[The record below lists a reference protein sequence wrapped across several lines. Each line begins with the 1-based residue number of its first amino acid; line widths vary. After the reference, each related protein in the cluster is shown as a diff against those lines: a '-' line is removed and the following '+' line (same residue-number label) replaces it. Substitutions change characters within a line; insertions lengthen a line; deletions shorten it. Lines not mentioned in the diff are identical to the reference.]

1 MMPIEEVIKNT
12 KRISLKDY
20 VCFTCTGCG
29 ECCRQVKES
38 VALEPLDVFKITQ
51 FLRTRDPSIRC
62 IEDVLDRYTVPIFL
76 TETGYMMFAMATEG
90 EDHHCIFL
98 RDSRC
103 IIHEAKPRVCKLYPF
118 VVGPADHGGLEY
130 LLTTEKA
137 HHFKGQ
143 RIRAKAWVKKY
154 LTDEERE
161 FIEADAASVVP
172 IAKLLQDI
180 PQKEQ
185 TIALLHFIRFKYS
198 DFDLDQP
205 FVPQYKRNMAKLEAV
220 LQQMITN
227 GGTSK

>member
-1 MMPIEEVIKNT
+1 MMPIDEVIKNT
-12 KRISLKDY
+12 KRVSPKDY
-20 VCFTCTGCG
+20 VCFSCTGCG

-38 VALEPLDVFKITQ
+38 VALEPLDVFRLTKY
-51 FLRTRDPSIRC
+51 LRSSDPSIRC
-62 IEDVLDRYTVPIFL
+62 IEDVLDRYMVPIFL
-76 TETGYMMFAMATEG
+76 TDTGYMMFAMATEG

-103 IIHEAKPRVCKLYPF
+103 LIHEAKPRVCKLYPF
-118 VVGPADHGGLEY
+118 VAGPADHGGLEY
-130 LLTTEKA
+130 LLSTEKA

-143 RIRAKAWVKKY
+143 RIRVKAWMKKY

-172 IAKLLQDI
+172 IASLLQEI
-180 PQKEQ
+180 PQNEQ

-198 DFDLDQP
+198 DFDLEQP

-220 LQQMITN
+220 LHHISK
-227 GGTSK
+227 GGVKYG